1 MIHVSF
7 KFLNLLQVMIEVVR
21 QIKCPEGETIDPMVE
36 VTVRNDKKFTE
47 HKEGTT
53 ATTVLTWNEH
63 LFYEPKNLVRYLLT
77 LECRRR
83 RKHKDLDQTP

>member
-1 MIHVSF
+1 
-7 KFLNLLQVMIEVVR
+7 MIEVVR

-53 ATTVLTWNEH
+53 AATVLTWNEH

-77 LECRRR
+77 SECCRSRE
-83 RKHKDLDQTP
+83 HEDSDPSP

>member
-1 MIHVSF
+1 
-7 KFLNLLQVMIEVVR
+7 
-21 QIKCPEGETIDPMVE
+21 MVE

-53 ATTVLTWNEH
+53 ASTVLTWNEH

-77 LECRRR
+77 SECCRSRE
-83 RKHKDLDQTP
+83 HEDSDPTPRQGLF